1 MIITLTWIDIMD
13 IIYLFLQIHSHPNN
27 ESLYRFKIIYVS
39 NSEAIKLSPKTC
51 VIKWE
56 NEKLSQAHNKFNC
69 TV

>member
-39 NSEAIKLSPKTC
+39 NSEAIKTFSKNLC
-51 VIKWE
+51 
-56 NEKLSQAHNKFNC
+56 N
-69 TV
+69 